1 MDIHLPLGYLNGKQ
15 MGPTTIRIPSLYKL
29 SLRKPASVS
38 DPTNCRKKHA
48 VTWTFTPECWLVVV
62 PDTSQVP
69 PEALEPSEVS
79 KFGAALVRKTE
90 MTAGTVWTLKD
101 ILS

>member
-1 MDIHLPLGYLNGKQ
+1 MVNRWVPHNQDSFIVQTVFEEARFCGDQLQ
-15 MGPTTIRIPSLYKL
+15 EET
-29 SLRKPASVS
+29 
-38 DPTNCRKKHA
+38 HA

-79 KFGAALVRKTE
+79 KFGGSTCEKTE